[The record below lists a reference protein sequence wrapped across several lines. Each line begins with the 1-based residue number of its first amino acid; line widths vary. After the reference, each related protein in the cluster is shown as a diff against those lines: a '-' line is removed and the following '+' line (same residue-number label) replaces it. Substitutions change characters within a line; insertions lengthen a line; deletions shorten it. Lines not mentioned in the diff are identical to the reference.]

1 MNRRENNAGTKPNLT
16 LRVVKNACLS
26 KVRSRKQDAKMI
38 YKGLVE
44 LKLRSFK
51 PYLPEDLD
59 LCRGLLILVEI
70 MISFRFVSNRLIS
83 LLIRH

>member
-1 MNRRENNAGTKPNLT
+1 MLIESQE
-16 LRVVKNACLS
+16 S
-26 KVRSRKQDAKMI
+26 KADAKMI
-38 YKGLVE
+38 YKRLVE

-70 MISFRFVSNRLIS
+70 MIAFRFVSDRLIS

>member
-1 MNRRENNAGTKPNLT
+1 MLIESQE
-16 LRVVKNACLS
+16 S
-26 KVRSRKQDAKMI
+26 KADAKMI
-38 YKGLVE
+38 YKRLVE

-70 MISFRFVSNRLIS
+70 MIAFRFVSNRLIS

>member
-1 MNRRENNAGTKPNLT
+1 MLNESQE
-16 LRVVKNACLS
+16 S
-26 KVRSRKQDAKMI
+26 KADAKMI
-38 YKGLVE
+38 YKRLVE

-51 PYLPEDLD
+51 SYLPEGLD

-70 MISFRFVSNRLIS
+70 MIAFRFVSNRLIS

>member
-1 MNRRENNAGTKPNLT
+1 MLIESQE
-16 LRVVKNACLS
+16 S
-26 KVRSRKQDAKMI
+26 KADAKMI
-38 YKGLVE
+38 YKRLVE

-70 MISFRFVSNRLIS
+70 MISFRFVSNRLIP

>member
-1 MNRRENNAGTKPNLT
+1 MLIESQE
-16 LRVVKNACLS
+16 S
-26 KVRSRKQDAKMI
+26 KADAKMI

-51 PYLPEDLD
+51 PYLPEGLD

-70 MISFRFVSNRLIS
+70 MIAFLFVSNRLIS

>member
-1 MNRRENNAGTKPNLT
+1 MLIESQE
-16 LRVVKNACLS
+16 S
-26 KVRSRKQDAKMI
+26 KADEKMI
-38 YKGLVE
+38 YKRLVE

-51 PYLPEDLD
+51 PYLPEGLD

-70 MISFRFVSNRLIS
+70 MIAFRFVSNRLIS

>member
-1 MNRRENNAGTKPNLT
+1 MLIESQE
-16 LRVVKNACLS
+16 S
-26 KVRSRKQDAKMI
+26 KADAKMI

>member
-1 MNRRENNAGTKPNLT
+1 MLIESQE
-16 LRVVKNACLS
+16 S
-26 KVRSRKQDAKMI
+26 KADAKMI
-38 YKGLVE
+38 YKRLVE

-59 LCRGLLILVEI
+59 LCRGLLILVKI

>member
-1 MNRRENNAGTKPNLT
+1 MLIESQE
-16 LRVVKNACLS
+16 S
-26 KVRSRKQDAKMI
+26 KADAKMI
-38 YKGLVE
+38 YKRLVE

>member
-1 MNRRENNAGTKPNLT
+1 
-16 LRVVKNACLS
+16 
-26 KVRSRKQDAKMI
+26 MI

>member
-1 MNRRENNAGTKPNLT
+1 MLIQSQE
-16 LRVVKNACLS
+16 S
-26 KVRSRKQDAKMI
+26 KADAKMI
-38 YKGLVE
+38 YKRLVE

>member
-1 MNRRENNAGTKPNLT
+1 MLIESQE
-16 LRVVKNACLS
+16 S
-26 KVRSRKQDAKMI
+26 KADAKMI
-38 YKGLVE
+38 YKRLVE

-83 LLIRH
+83 LLIGH

>member
-1 MNRRENNAGTKPNLT
+1 
-16 LRVVKNACLS
+16 
-26 KVRSRKQDAKMI
+26 MI

-51 PYLPEDLD
+51 PYLPEGLD

-70 MISFRFVSNRLIS
+70 MIAFRFVSNRLIS

>member
-1 MNRRENNAGTKPNLT
+1 MLIESQE
-16 LRVVKNACLS
+16 S
-26 KVRSRKQDAKMI
+26 KADAKMI
-38 YKGLVE
+38 YKRLVE

-51 PYLPEDLD
+51 PYLPEDVD

>member
-1 MNRRENNAGTKPNLT
+1 MLIESQE
-16 LRVVKNACLS
+16 S
-26 KVRSRKQDAKMI
+26 KADARMI

-51 PYLPEDLD
+51 PYLPEGLD

-70 MISFRFVSNRLIS
+70 MIAFLFVSHRLIS

>member
-1 MNRRENNAGTKPNLT
+1 MLIESQE
-16 LRVVKNACLS
+16 S
-26 KVRSRKQDAKMI
+26 KADAKMI
-38 YKGLVE
+38 YKLLVE

-51 PYLPEDLD
+51 PYLPVGLD

-70 MISFRFVSNRLIS
+70 MIAFRFVSNRLIS

>member
-1 MNRRENNAGTKPNLT
+1 MLIASQE
-16 LRVVKNACLS
+16 S
-26 KVRSRKQDAKMI
+26 KADAKMI
-38 YKGLVE
+38 YKRLVE

-51 PYLPEDLD
+51 PYLPEGLD

-70 MISFRFVSNRLIS
+70 MIAFRFVSDRLIS